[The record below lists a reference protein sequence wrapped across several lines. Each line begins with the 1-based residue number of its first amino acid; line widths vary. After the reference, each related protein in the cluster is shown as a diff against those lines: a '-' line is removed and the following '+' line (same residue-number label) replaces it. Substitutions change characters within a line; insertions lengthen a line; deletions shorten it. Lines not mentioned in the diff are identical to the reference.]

1 MYKGYQSI
9 SGDETFIN
17 EYMCNMDFSEWF
29 PNEYLLIHNTST
41 GTQSEMRFNGTDFVP
56 LRLPRSSKI
65 KAKNALQRCALDILN
80 NPDITVAAILGG
92 YGTGKSFLTM
102 RMALDAVLSKGTQ
115 QKILGVREASGE
127 GKSVGYLKGNFEDK
141 TGMFFKPLEQQLEG
155 GEYELHSLI
164 QRGQLETNIPFY
176 MKGTTYNSTILVVDE
191 AEDLTKEQIR
201 LIGTRVGENSRIF
214 LSGDYNQSL
223 INRTETNPLVMMCDQ
238 MKGHRS
244 FACIYLDED
253 VRSETSKMF
262 ANLFR

>member
-1 MYKGYQSI
+1 
-9 SGDETFIN
+9 
-17 EYMCNMDFSEWF
+17 
-29 PNEYLLIHNTST
+29 
-41 GTQSEMRFNGTDFVP
+41 
-56 LRLPRSSKI
+56 
-65 KAKNALQRCALDILN
+65 
-80 NPDITVAAILGG
+80 
-92 YGTGKSFLTM
+92 
-102 RMALDAVLSKGTQ
+102 
-115 QKILGVREASGE
+115 
-127 GKSVGYLKGNFEDK
+127 
-141 TGMFFKPLEQQLEG
+141 MFFKPLEQQLEG

-214 LSGDYNQSL
+214 LYGDYNQSL